1 MQPKTKLFL
10 SLVAICV
17 SIILIITG
25 WIYFWIWATDSIQ
38 NHDIRK
44 LIQICGI
51 LPPIIVTAWI
61 LVKKGI
67 VEP

>member
-10 SLVAICV
+10 SLVAISV

-25 WIYFWIWATDSIQ
+25 WVYFWIWATDPIL
-38 NHDIRK
+38 NHDLRK
-44 LIQICGI
+44 FVQILGI

-61 LVKKGI
+61 LVKKGVI
-67 VEP
+67 QP